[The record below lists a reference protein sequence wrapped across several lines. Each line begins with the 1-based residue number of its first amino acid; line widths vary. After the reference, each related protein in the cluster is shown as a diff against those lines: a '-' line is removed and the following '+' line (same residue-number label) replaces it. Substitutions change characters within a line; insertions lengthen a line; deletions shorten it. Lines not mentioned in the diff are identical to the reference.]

1 MAQKI
6 KGITIEIGGDTTKL
20 DKALSGVNTKAKD
33 LKSELK
39 GVNSLLKLDPSNVT
53 LLKQKQDILNKSI
66 ENTRDKLN
74 TLKSTQAQVQQQF
87 NEGKIT
93 EEQYRDFQREI
104 VATENKLKSLTQELK
119 NFGSVGAQQIAVVGD
134 KMKNVGD
141 KLESAGKKIS
151 VASVGATAAL
161 GGIAKNAIDFE
172 TAFTGVTKTVDGTDQ
187 ELAQIKQGLLDLS
200 QATASSTTDIAAV
213 AEAAGQLGV
222 KTENILDFT
231 ETMVRLGDSTT
242 LSSEEA
248 ATAIAQLYNVMGSD
262 INTVDNFGS
271 ALVSLGN
278 NAATTETDI
287 LNMATRIGSSGKQV
301 GLTEQEVLA
310 LSATLSSVG
319 LEAEGGGS
327 AISAVITK
335 IDKDVALNS
344 DTLKTWADVA
354 GMSVKDFKNLWETDA
369 MSAIQK
375 IVAGMGDASKGGEN
389 LNVILDELGVTSL
402 RQTDTMKRLSS
413 ASGLMTD
420 MVNLSNEAWKENTS
434 LSEES
439 NKRYQTTAAR
449 MTQLKNQITELCVK
463 LGDVLLPILQK
474 IINAISGFVK
484 WLTNLNP
491 VAKKIVVVIL
501 ALVAALGP
509 LILITAKMIT
519 SVGTIMKVVPKLVGF
534 MKTIKTA
541 MLALN
546 TTMLANPIT
555 WIIAG
560 IVALIAAIVLLWTK
574 CEWFRNLVTGMFENI
589 KNACKKV
596 IDAIV
601 GFFKGVIDFIKNNW
615 QTILLFIV
623 NPFAGAFKLLYNHCE
638 GFRNFINNFLEN
650 VKQFF
655 SNAIENIKNFFSSIP
670 EFIREIFVNAWNNM
684 TSVFEKIA
692 DWFSDRL
699 NDVKNVFSTIWNS
712 ITGIIR
718 NCWNG
723 ILNLFSKGGQIFNG
737 IKDGIVNAFKAIVN
751 AIITG
756 INTVIKIPF
765 DKVNGLLNTI
775 RNVKI
780 PVINKKP
787 FKGLWSQNPLPVPQ
801 IPKLRSGGSIEE
813 GQAIVA
819 EAGPEMITMT
829 NGKVRVRPLTSMDR
843 NQVLNTTNNKS
854 NDVHVNV
861 ENFYNNR
868 PQDVEGFAQELEFY
882 RRRELDSIGG

>member
-20 DKALSGVNTKAKD
+20 DKALSGVNSKAKD

-141 KLESAGKKIS
+141 KLEFAGKKIS

-172 TAFTGVTKTVDGTDQ
+172 TAFTGVTKTVDGTEE

-200 QATASSTTDIAAV
+200 QVTASSTTDIAAV

-222 KTENILDFT
+222 KTENVLDFT

-310 LSATLSSVG
+310 LSTTLASVG

-354 GMSVKDFKNLWETDA
+354 GMSVKDFKNLWENDA

-420 MVNLSNEAWKENTS
+420 MVNLSNEAWEENTS

-439 NKRYQTTAAR
+439 NKRYQTTAAK

-463 LGDVLLPILQK
+463 LGDILLPILQK
-474 IINAISGFVK
+474 ILIRISGFVK

-491 VAKKIVVVIL
+491 AAKKVVVIIL

-509 LILITAKMIT
+509 LLLITAKMMGA
-519 SVGTIMKVVPKLVGF
+519 VGTIMTNAPKIV
-534 MKTIKTA
+534 KIISTIKTA
-541 MLALN
+541 VSGLF
-546 TTMLANPIT
+546 T
-555 WIIAG
+555 IIANHPVIFTITVIIG
-560 IVALIAAIVLLWTK
+560 AIVLLWTK

-623 NPFAGAFKLLYNHCE
+623 NPFAGAFKLLYDHCE

-670 EFIREIFVNAWNNM
+670 EFIRGIFVNAWNNM
-684 TSVFEKIA
+684 TSIFGKMA
-692 DWFSDRL
+692 DWFRDRL

-780 PVINKKP
+780 PVINKRP
-787 FKGLWSQNPLPVPQ
+787 FKGLWAQNPLPVPK